1 MFILRKRFY
10 IVFWNKIIELSQ
22 YYDANEL
29 NLKWKITSLSEWS
42 EEVARETKE
51 FDSQTKTVRVRAE
64 IHTIVINAKRHVLDL
79 LQVRIWE
86 NAKRRKNNCRY
97 LFSYAEFFLA
107 ENVENEKRVRS
118 KFTPCHSETLNL
130 PSVKKTRKSF
140 K

>member
-1 MFILRKRFY
+1 MFTPLQTFY
-10 IVFWNKIIELSQ
+10 EMFWRKIIELSQ
-22 YYDANEL
+22 YYDASEL
-29 NLKWKITSLSEWS
+29 NLKRKITSLSEWS

-118 KFTPCHSETLNL
+118 KFTSCHSEMLNL
-130 PSVKKTRKSF
+130 PSVKKNTEVF
-140 K
+140 